1 MFEVSRGGRA
11 MTPEEEE
18 ARKRAEDLATW
29 ARQPSRP
36 TGPGFPVHQ
45 MGPDGKRKAR
55 YPPRKERSDEPA

>member
-1 MFEVSRGGRA
+1 
-11 MTPEEEE
+11 MTPEEEAKQ

-36 TGPGFPVHQ
+36 PGPSFPVYQ

-55 YPPRKERSDEPA
+55 YQPKEKKE